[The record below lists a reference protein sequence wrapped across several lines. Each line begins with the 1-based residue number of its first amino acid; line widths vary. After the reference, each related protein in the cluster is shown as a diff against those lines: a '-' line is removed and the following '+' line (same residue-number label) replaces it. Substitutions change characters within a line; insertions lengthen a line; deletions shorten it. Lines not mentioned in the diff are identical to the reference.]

1 MQIWYFCSL
10 FLFCF
15 ALEVFFFSEVTISFD
30 DFIYSW
36 LLDANSSFA
45 LTLIVTILLWLL
57 WDFFLSFFFFLG
69 FFWVIL
75 VFFWQINKTSHTI
88 LLLLHK
94 ALLELSDFW
103 RRDRIITSVLTT
115 NAAWNQS
122 IIRDMNWPWSP
133 LCISTENIPVT
144 PARLLL
150 RLHFCR
156 NSVVEDSS
164 KL

>member
-1 MQIWYFCSL
+1 MIFLLS
-10 FLFCF
+10 FFVLFCF
-15 ALEVFFFSEVTISFD
+15 GG
-30 DFIYSW
+30 
-36 LLDANSSFA
+36 
-45 LTLIVTILLWLL
+45 
-57 WDFFLSFFFFLG
+57 FFFLWGDNKLWRLYLFMIVRCEFIICSYFNRYDLIMIIMRFFSVFLFFPG
-69 FFWVIL
+69 FFL
-75 VFFWQINKTSHTI
+75 GYFVFFWQINKTSHTI

-122 IIRDMNWPWSP
+122 INRDMNWPWSP
-133 LCISTENIPVT
+133 LCISTENTPVT

-150 RLHFCR
+150 RLHFWH